1 MKQTEQSL
9 YPKLSSIYNK
19 ILQLVSAILLIIVLM
34 SVLQST
40 ALKNRDNLTE
50 HFNFI
55 AKQQLQQAIAGIA
68 VLLEQKY
75 KNKLEQKVVLQHYLD
90 GLSQVNFVK
99 QAHLYDVT
107 GMLLVSSVSIDK
119 DAQGNELSSPK
130 AKSINDLYGISPHQR
145 KLTDT
150 LTPFVEEIRYTDTS
164 SYKLHGYLRFTIEQ
178 SYLTNILEKSDEE
191 QQSLLRLMLLLAG
204 LVGFLLTRGL
214 NRFSR
219 RGYRLTDKVNKANPV
234 NTSNAAEK
242 SK

>member
-75 KNKLEQKVVLQHYLD
+75 KNQI
-90 GLSQVNFVK
+90 
-99 QAHLYDVT
+99 LY
-107 GMLLVSSVSIDK
+107 
-119 DAQGNELSSPK
+119 P
-130 AKSINDLYGISPHQR
+130 Y
-145 KLTDT
+145 
-150 LTPFVEEIRYTDTS
+150 
-164 SYKLHGYLRFTIEQ
+164 
-178 SYLTNILEKSDEE
+178 
-191 QQSLLRLMLLLAG
+191 LLLTFC
-204 LVGFLLTRGL
+204 LSWYL
-214 NRFSR
+214 NI
-219 RGYRLTDKVNKANPV
+219 
-234 NTSNAAEK
+234 
-242 SK
+242 

>member
-1 MKQTEQSL
+1 MKQAEQSL

-40 ALKNRDNLTE
+40 ALKNRENLSE

-55 AKQQLQQAIAGIA
+55 AKQQLQQGIAGVA

-75 KNKLEQKVVLQHYLD
+75 KNKIEQKSVLQHYLD

-99 QAHLYDVT
+99 QVHLYDIT
-107 GMLLVSSVSIDK
+107 GRLLISSVSLEEDSE
-119 DAQGNELSSPK
+119 GNETNTLK

-145 KLTDT
+145 NLTDT
-150 LTPFVEEIRYTDTS
+150 LTPFVQEIRHTDSS
-164 SYKLHGYLRFTIEQ
+164 SYKLHGYMRFTIEQ

-219 RGYRLTDKVNKANPV
+219 RGYRLT
-234 NTSNAAEK
+234 NTTNAADK
-242 SK
+242 K